1 MRDADRA
8 VALAAGTLR
17 SATFNFD
24 LLRKRAGENF
34 IAATELADV
43 IVRKE
48 NLPFRISHKIVSACV
63 RSALEQGSDI
73 TYRILQASAKDVIG
87 RELLITSDELAAAVS
102 PDNFVKVRTIYGGT
116 APEETKR
123 ALAVEREREIED
135 DTWFVQTSDGL
146 TIARENLDRIVKKR
160 AATK

>member
-1 MRDADRA
+1 
-8 VALAAGTLR
+8 
-17 SATFNFD
+17 
-24 LLRKRAGENF
+24 
-34 IAATELADV
+34 
-43 IVRKE
+43 
-48 NLPFRISHKIVSACV
+48 
-63 RSALEQGSDI
+63 
-73 TYRILQASAKDVIG
+73 VIG

-146 TIARENLDRIVKKR
+146 KIARENLDRIVKKR
-160 AATK
+160 VATK